1 MIWFILILI
10 VIALLIVWL
19 SPKCIERMT
28 SLGGQVIVVKTHVW
42 TPEIEQF
49 VQKIASESSHDLFIL
64 AHSDDK
70 SLVNQIQS
78 QDLRDRLIMITANDI
93 KQVYSHGFV
102 SLWLSNHWNTMWFYK
117 QYPNYQ
123 YYWFIE
129 YDVRIV
135 GDSSRIWN
143 YEGIEDFVF
152 PYGPYQN
159 PDWAYKNDYF
169 GNTLDDSNK
178 WYGYLQL
185 ARYSTRWLEY
195 LNRIFQTGENGQDE
209 MMMFSLLKRAEP
221 LGITGTSKFLG
232 QFIRGSW
239 TVDYRDSDR
248 HRALMAKVR
257 DLTIFHPIK

>member
-1 MIWFILILI
+1 MIWFILVLMAIG
-10 VIALLIVWL
+10 LLIWFY
-19 SPKCIERMT
+19 PKRIENMT
-28 SLGGQVIVVKTHVW
+28 SLGDQVIVVKTHVW
-42 TPEIEQF
+42 SPEIEQF
-49 VQKIASESSHDLFIL
+49 VQKIASESSCDLFIL

-70 SLVNQIQS
+70 SLVNQIQDS
-78 QDLRDRLIMITANDI
+78 SLRDRLIMITANDI
-93 KQVYSHGFV
+93 QQVYAHGFV

-135 GDSSRIWN
+135 GDSRRIWD
-143 YEGIEDFVF
+143 YAGTEDFVF

-169 GNTLDDSNK
+169 GTILNDSNK

-185 ARYSTRWLEY
+185 ARYSNRWLKY
-195 LNRIFQTGENGQDE
+195 LDDIFQTGENGQDE
-209 MMMFSLLKRAEP
+209 MMMFSLFKRAAS
-221 LGITGTSKFLG
+221 LGITGSSKFLG

-239 TVDYRDSDR
+239 TVDYRDSDK
-248 HRALMAKVR
+248 HRALMAKVK